1 LRGHIIFD
9 AQIVMN
15 AILALIAVGAL
26 VGLVLGRY
34 FSWIAI
40 LVSVPILAI
49 FSAMVLQNEGFD
61 VLTGIAIIVVCL
73 TVNQVAYWTGL
84 MWLLAARQTDKA
96 LMTSPTMN
104 QARLATTT
112 LAAKTNSKSRPHLG
126 EFPCRN
132 SGGSPFCSLSHSTLN
147 IAVSCSEGEA
157 PDLAGGW
164 GAWGAIRGLG
174 LSRAISPYRS
184 L

>member
-1 LRGHIIFD
+1 LHGHIIFD

-15 AILALIAVGAL
+15 AILALVAVGAL

-96 LMTSPTMN
+96 SLPDD
-104 QARLATTT
+104 Q
-112 LAAKTNSKSRPHLG
+112 PHD
-126 EFPCRN
+126 EP
-132 SGGSPFCSLSHSTLN
+132 
-147 IAVSCSEGEA
+147 GEA
-157 PDLAGGW
+157 GHDDIGRQNEQQEQAPS
-164 GAWGAIRGLG
+164 RGVPM
-174 LSRAISPYRS
+174 SEQRR
-184 L
+184 